1 MKTAK
6 ITNKTLFSV
15 FNAAN
20 SYYESTDKEAPNKLT
35 YALQKFV
42 KANMKF
48 IDAYKERES
57 DLNIEYAS
65 VDEKKNLIKNAT
77 GFVFTKEMQR
87 SLNAAIKELN
97 NAEIEVEIFEFVK
110 PEDIPYYLPVAFKE
124 LFTGIV
130 I

>member
-48 IDAYKERES
+48 IDAYKER
-57 DLNIEYAS
+57 NIP
-65 VDEKKNLIKNAT
+65 L
-77 GFVFTKEMQR
+77 
-87 SLNAAIKELN
+87 
-97 NAEIEVEIFEFVK
+97 
-110 PEDIPYYLPVAFKE
+110 FKE
-124 LFTGIV
+124 QK
-130 I
+130 